1 MPGIAFCGL
10 KHPHV
15 FDLIKLAK
23 ADPETVMTGAYEAD
37 PEYAAKAKARLEGR
51 FYDSYEQLLGDP
63 AVDIVAIGDA
73 YGSRGGEAIRA
84 LEAGKHILSDKP
96 LCTKAEELER
106 IRLLC
111 AEKGLCA
118 GCMLDLRYDPALR
131 LAAELIGG
139 GALGEIHAVNFTGQ
153 HPLNYGTRPDWY
165 FGGESHGGTFN
176 DLIIH
181 GVDAVSFITGL
192 RSLKVHCARQYNAFA
207 VNEPSFRDCA
217 QLIAE
222 YENGAGL
229 VADVSYSAP
238 GASAY
243 TLPSYWRFDFWGEK
257 GMIEC
262 TLGSGTVLLAKADAP
277 AVELTAEKIT
287 ENCLTDLVRMIRGQH
302 TAFSQESLFLSAQ
315 TALMIQARADAY
327 HA

>member
-23 ADPETVMTGAYEAD
+23 DDPETVITGAYEAD
-37 PEYAAKAKARLEGR
+37 PEYAVKAADRFSGR
-51 FYDSYEQLLGDP
+51 FYDSYEQLLEDP

-73 YGSRGGEAIRA
+73 YGSRGEEAIRA

-96 LCTKAEELER
+96 LCTRLEELER

-111 AEKGLCA
+111 AEKGLCV

-131 LAAELIGG
+131 LAARRIACGE
-139 GALGEIHAVNFTGQ
+139 LGEIHAVNFTGQ
-153 HPLNYGTRPDWY
+153 HPLNYGTRPGWY

-181 GVDAVSFITGL
+181 GIDAVSFVTGL
-192 RSLKVHCARQYNAFA
+192 KRLKVHCARQYNAFA
-207 VNEPSFRDCA
+207 AKEPDFQDCA
-217 QLIAE
+217 QMIGE

-243 TLPSYWRFDFWGEK
+243 TLPSYWRFGFWGEK

-262 TLGSGTVLLAKADAP
+262 ALGSGTVLLAKADAP
-277 AVELTAEKIT
+277 AVHLTAEKIP
-287 ENCLTDLVRMIRGQH
+287 ENCLTDLIRMIRGQH
-302 TAFSQESLFLSAQ
+302 TAFSQESLFLSTQ
-315 TALMIQARADAY
+315 TALMIQAQADQY